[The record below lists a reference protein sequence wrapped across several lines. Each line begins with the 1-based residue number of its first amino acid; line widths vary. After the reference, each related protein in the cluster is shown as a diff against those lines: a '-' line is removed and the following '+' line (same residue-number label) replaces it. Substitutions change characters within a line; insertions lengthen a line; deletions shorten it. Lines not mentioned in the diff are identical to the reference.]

1 MRFRMSAFIACSAF
15 YVYFMP
21 IHHSRPKFNVDFENR
36 CLEAVSVIG
45 HVEKRHNDVIV
56 DEI

>member
-1 MRFRMSAFIACSAF
+1 MSAFTACSAF

-36 CLEAVSVIG
+36 CLEAVSVLR
-45 HVEKRHNDVIV
+45 HVKKLHNDVIV